1 MSPKPKKQL
10 REPTTLGEL
19 DRLSR
24 VENEINDLKKL
35 AWLVGMPAVIYIVI
49 YVAEAGWGVYAL
61 VTHGMEGFWSTWY
74 FGPLT
79 LVLIWGNALASRKYI
94 KPPEIQKLEKSVDDF
109 EETFLED
116 APAKPKSVGRASAK
130 KSGSEKN

>member
-24 VENEINDLKKL
+24 VDNEITNLKKQ
-35 AWLVGMPAVIYIVI
+35 AWRVSMPAVIYIVI
-49 YVAEAGWGVYAL
+49 YVAAAGWGVYAL